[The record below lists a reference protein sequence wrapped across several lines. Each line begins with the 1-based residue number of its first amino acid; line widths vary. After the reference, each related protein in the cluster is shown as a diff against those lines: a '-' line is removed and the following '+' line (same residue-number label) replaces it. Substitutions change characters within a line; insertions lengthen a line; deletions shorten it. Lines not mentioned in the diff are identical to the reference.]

1 MMTKF
6 NLSLLT
12 IAVAMALAGFST
24 VRPLGETNIR
34 EEATVSEAINKSFA
48 KVPAPAQPPVT
59 VALYGFKDMTGQRK
73 PSNTLSLFSTAVTQ
87 GAEAYLIKSLQE
99 VGNRQ
104 WFTVVERVGL
114 DNLLKERQMIKQTRE
129 IYDGANAKMLP
140 PLQMAGV
147 ILEGGIIDYN
157 SNTLTGGTG
166 ARIFGIGAQTAYTQD
181 VVVISLRLV
190 SVQTGE
196 VLTTVTV
203 EKNLLSTA
211 DGATALKFF
220 NQATQ
225 AFEFD
230 SSQTFNEPGNYA
242 LRSAIE
248 TGVIE
253 LIRKGETQGLWKY
266 KEKSNELVQPQA
278 PKAPATSPAPT
289 APAPQSDVGQSAGG
303 NKAESKALEIK
314 QEPKPEVKEE
324 KVDAKPVSQVVPTDS
339 KPGES
344 LQAQAAARD
353 ITVGSKI
360 TLTAPVKL
368 RASPGVD
375 NLVTSILPTG
385 TKLTIVDKSKGGNWL
400 AVAEEGQPAWGWV
413 PKKAFENNYKG

>member
-1 MMTKF
+1 MKAIK
-6 NLSLLT
+6 LSLITLA
-12 IAVAMALAGFST
+12 IVALAGCST
-24 VRPLGETNIR
+24 VRPWGDTSIK
-34 EEATVSEAINKSFA
+34 EEAKVTDTINKSFTD
-48 KVPAPAQPPVT
+48 VPSPAGPAVT
-59 VALYGFKDMTGQRK
+59 VAVYGFKDLTGQRK
-73 PSNTLSLFSTAVTQ
+73 PSTTLSLFSTAVTQ
-87 GAEAYLIKSLQE
+87 GAEAYLMKSLQE

-129 IYDGANAKMLP
+129 IYEGANAKPLP

-166 ARIFGIGAQTAYTQD
+166 ARWLGIGTQTAYTQD

-248 TGVIE
+248 TAVIE
-253 LIRKGETQGLWKY
+253 LIKKGERTGLWQFKAPTTY
-266 KEKSNELVQPQA
+266 GVKLEKPNELVQTQT
-278 PKAPATSPAPT
+278 KAKESTKATSASQ
-289 APAPQSDVGQSAGG
+289 QSNIGKRNEG
-303 NKAESKALEIK
+303 NEEESIW
-314 QEPKPEVKEE
+314 
-324 KVDAKPVSQVVPTDS
+324 S
-339 KPGES
+339 K
-344 LQAQAAARD
+344 LQFW
-353 ITVGSKI
+353 K
-360 TLTAPVKL
+360 
-368 RASPGVD
+368 
-375 NLVTSILPTG
+375 
-385 TKLTIVDKSKGGNWL
+385 
-400 AVAEEGQPAWGWV
+400 
-413 PKKAFENNYKG
+413 

>member
-1 MMTKF
+1 MKAIK
-6 NLSLLT
+6 LSLITLAIIT
-12 IAVAMALAGFST
+12 LAGCST
-24 VRPLGETNIR
+24 VRPFGSTEIK
-34 EEATVSEAINKSFA
+34 EEAKVSETINKSFSV
-48 KVPAPAQPPVT
+48 VPSPAGPAVT
-59 VALYGFKDMTGQRK
+59 IAVYGFKDLTGQRK

-99 VGNRQ
+99 VGHRQ

-129 IYDGANAKMLP
+129 IYEGANAKMLP

-166 ARIFGIGAQTAYTQD
+166 ARWLGIGASTAYTQD

-220 NQATQ
+220 NQATR

-248 TGVIE
+248 TAVIE
-253 LIRKGETQGLWKY
+253 LINKGERQNLWKF
-266 KEKSNELVQPQA
+266 KEKSNELVQTQT
-278 PKAPATSPAPT
+278 K
-289 APAPQSDVGQSAGG
+289 
-303 NKAESKALEIK
+303 
-314 QEPKPEVKEE
+314 
-324 KVDAKPVSQVVPTDS
+324 SQDT
-339 KPGES
+339 
-344 LQAQAAARD
+344 AQATPASPQPNSGK
-353 ITVGSKI
+353 TVGGDKTQS
-360 TLTAPVKL
+360 TW
-368 RASPGVD
+368 VD
-375 NLVTSILPTG
+375 GSGNPIQG
-385 TKLTIVDKSKGGNWL
+385 TK
-400 AVAEEGQPAWGWV
+400 
-413 PKKAFENNYKG
+413 

>member
-1 MMTKF
+1 MKAIK
-6 NLSLLT
+6 LSLITL
-12 IAVAMALAGFST
+12 AVVSMVGCST
-24 VRPLGETNIR
+24 VRPLGSTKIN
-34 EEATVSEAINKSFA
+34 EEATVSNTINKSFVN
-48 KVPAPAQPPVT
+48 VPAPAGPAVT
-59 VALYGFKDMTGQRK
+59 VAVYGFKDLTGQRK
-73 PSNTLSLFSTAVTQ
+73 PSSTLSLFSTAVTQ
-87 GAEAYLIKSLQE
+87 GAEAYLMKSLQE

-248 TGVIE
+248 TAVIE
-253 LIRKGETQGLWKY
+253 LINKGERNGLWKF
-266 KEKSNELVQPQA
+266 KEKSNELVQTQA
-278 PKAPATSPAPT
+278 PAKDAAKATPAP
-289 APAPQSDVGQSAGG
+289 
-303 NKAESKALEIK
+303 
-314 QEPKPEVKEE
+314 
-324 KVDAKPVSQVVPTDS
+324 SQPDS
-339 KPGES
+339 RK
-344 LQAQAAARD
+344 
-353 ITVGSKI
+353 TVGADKDQS
-360 TLTAPVKL
+360 TW
-368 RASPGVD
+368 VD
-375 NLVTSILPTG
+375 GSGNPIQG
-385 TKLTIVDKSKGGNWL
+385 TK
-400 AVAEEGQPAWGWV
+400 
-413 PKKAFENNYKG
+413 

>member
-1 MMTKF
+1 MKAIK
-6 NLSLLT
+6 LSLITL
-12 IAVAMALAGFST
+12 AVVSMVGCST
-24 VRPLGETNIR
+24 VRPFGSTQIK
-34 EEATVSEAINKSFA
+34 EEAKVSETINKSFSNIPS
-48 KVPAPAQPPVT
+48 PAGPAVT
-59 VALYGFKDMTGQRK
+59 VAVYGFKDLTGQRK
-73 PSNTLSLFSTAVTQ
+73 PSSTLSLFSTAVTQ

-166 ARIFGIGAQTAYTQD
+166 ARWLGIGAQTAYTQD

-220 NQATQ
+220 NQATR

-248 TGVIE
+248 TAVIE
-253 LIRKGETQGLWKY
+253 LINKGERQNLWKF
-266 KEKSNELVQPQA
+266 KEKPNELVQKETPSKDEA
-278 PKAPATSPAPT
+278 KTTSSS
-289 APAPQSDVGQSAGG
+289 PQSDSGKAVGTDKDQSTWVDGSG
-303 NKAESKALEIK
+303 NPI
-314 QEPKPEVKEE
+314 Q
-324 KVDAKPVSQVVPTDS
+324 
-339 KPGES
+339 
-344 LQAQAAARD
+344 
-353 ITVGSKI
+353 
-360 TLTAPVKL
+360 
-368 RASPGVD
+368 
-375 NLVTSILPTG
+375 G
-385 TKLTIVDKSKGGNWL
+385 TK
-400 AVAEEGQPAWGWV
+400 
-413 PKKAFENNYKG
+413 

>member
-1 MMTKF
+1 MKAIK
-6 NLSLLT
+6 LSLITL
-12 IAVAMALAGFST
+12 AVVSMVGCST
-24 VRPLGETNIR
+24 VRPLGNTKIN
-34 EEATVSEAINKSFA
+34 EEATVSNTINKSFA
-48 KVPAPAQPPVT
+48 NVPAPAGPAVT
-59 VALYGFKDMTGQRK
+59 VAVYGFKDLTGQRK
-73 PSNTLSLFSTAVTQ
+73 PSSTLSLFSTAVTQ
-87 GAEAYLIKSLQE
+87 GAEAYLMKSLQE

-129 IYDGANAKMLP
+129 IYEGANAKPLP

-248 TGVIE
+248 TAVIE
-253 LIRKGETQGLWKY
+253 LINKGERNGLWKF
-266 KEKSNELVQPQA
+266 KEKSNELVQTQTPSKDTAQA
-278 PKAPATSPAPT
+278 TPAPSQPNSRKDIGT
-289 APAPQSDVGQSAGG
+289 EKTPISGAVDGTGITIQSG
-303 NKAESKALEIK
+303 N
-314 QEPKPEVKEE
+314 
-324 KVDAKPVSQVVPTDS
+324 
-339 KPGES
+339 
-344 LQAQAAARD
+344 
-353 ITVGSKI
+353 
-360 TLTAPVKL
+360 
-368 RASPGVD
+368 
-375 NLVTSILPTG
+375 
-385 TKLTIVDKSKGGNWL
+385 
-400 AVAEEGQPAWGWV
+400 
-413 PKKAFENNYKG
+413 

>member
-1 MMTKF
+1 MKAIK
-6 NLSLLT
+6 LSLITL
-12 IAVAMALAGFST
+12 AVVSMVGCST
-24 VRPLGETNIR
+24 VRPLGSTKIN
-34 EEATVSEAINKSFA
+34 EEATVSNTINKSFVN
-48 KVPAPAQPPVT
+48 VPAPAGPAVT
-59 VALYGFKDMTGQRK
+59 VAVYGFKDLTGQRK
-73 PSNTLSLFSTAVTQ
+73 PSSTLSLFSTAVTQ
-87 GAEAYLIKSLQE
+87 GAEAYLMKSLQE

-248 TGVIE
+248 TAVIE
-253 LIRKGETQGLWKY
+253 LINKGERNGLWKF
-266 KEKSNELVQPQA
+266 KEKSNELVQTQA
-278 PKAPATSPAPT
+278 PAKDAAKATPAP
-289 APAPQSDVGQSAGG
+289 
-303 NKAESKALEIK
+303 
-314 QEPKPEVKEE
+314 
-324 KVDAKPVSQVVPTDS
+324 SQPDS
-339 KPGES
+339 RK
-344 LQAQAAARD
+344 
-353 ITVGSKI
+353 TVGADKDQSTWI
-360 TLTAPVKL
+360 DGSGNP
-368 RASPGVD
+368 
-375 NLVTSILPTG
+375 IQG
-385 TKLTIVDKSKGGNWL
+385 TK
-400 AVAEEGQPAWGWV
+400 
-413 PKKAFENNYKG
+413 